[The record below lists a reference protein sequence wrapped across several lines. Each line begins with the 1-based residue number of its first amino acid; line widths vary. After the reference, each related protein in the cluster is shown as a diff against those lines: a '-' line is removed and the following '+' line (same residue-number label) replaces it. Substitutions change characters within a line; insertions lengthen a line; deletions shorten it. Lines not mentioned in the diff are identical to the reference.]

1 MVAGDIISATFSS
14 GTQTFQPSAGTEII
28 ITFAGGGLPS
38 FSSYTARGGSQ
49 VGITD
54 GTNASLFYQAY
65 IDSREYA
72 TGSSYNTYSSTN
84 FSGGNLKIGITNT
97 FYLTM
102 IAQGNASY
110 SGIQIK

>member
-1 MVAGDIISATFSS
+1 MVVGDIISSTFAS
-14 GTQTFQPSAGTEII
+14 GTQTFQPSAGTEIM
-28 ITFAGGGLPS
+28 ITFAGGGIPS
-38 FSSYTARGGSQ
+38 YTSYTASGGSQ
-49 VGITD
+49 IGITD

-65 IDSREYA
+65 IEARNYA
-72 TGSSYNTYSSTN
+72 PATQYNTYASTN